1 MESLPIPHPD
11 PLVTVIIILVCILCI
26 AFFSSSE
33 AALISV
39 SRLKMR
45 SLAEKGNTKA
55 KAVQRLREEHDRLFG
70 TILLT
75 ENFFV
80 ILASSLGTAL
90 AISLF
95 PGHEGVTI
103 IASLVMTVLIVLFG
117 EIAPKT
123 FAASNASR
131 VALTAS
137 RPMEAIIAIMHPL
150 VWLFTSVTNSVIK
163 LFG

>member
-1 MESLPIPHPD
+1 MESIPIPHPD
-11 PLVTVIIILVCILCI
+11 PAVTLVIILVCVLCI
-26 AFFSSSE
+26 AFFSGSE

-45 SLAEKGNTKA
+45 SLAEKGNAKA

-90 AISLF
+90 ATSGTSTCHDRSRARSRNAAIALF
-95 PGHEGVTI
+95 VPTTCAIPSSPRSGPPCSPRPKFASGVGSGENVFVSCFI
-103 IASLVMTVLIVLFG
+103 IAMTARIVRD
-117 EIAPKT
+117 
-123 FAASNASR
+123 S
-131 VALTAS
+131 
-137 RPMEAIIAIMHPL
+137 
-150 VWLFTSVTNSVIK
+150 
-163 LFG
+163 